1 MSTLPD
7 KSDRAALVA
16 AIERA
21 GGSVKGSKFRCP
33 WHEDKNPSGS
43 INQAEDGHWLFRC
56 HGCGARGT
64 VLDALARVAGV
75 TVPELMREA
84 GRDEARPPVRS
95 KPCEVYPSAE
105 DAAETMA
112 RREGGPWSQ
121 PCSGNELIHPG
132 RIDYF

>member
-1 MSTLPD
+1 MPTLPD

-21 GGSVKGSKFRCP
+21 GGSVKGAKFRCP

-43 INQAEDGHWLFRC
+43 ISEVGGVWLFKC
-56 HGCGARGT
+56 HGCGAAGT

-84 GRDEARPPVRS
+84 GRDEARLPVKS
-95 KPCEVYPSAE
+95 KPHEVYPSPE
-105 DAAETMA
+105 DAAEKM
-112 RREGGPWSQ
+112 EQGIP
-121 PCSGNELIHPG
+121 L
-132 RIDYF
+132 DF